1 MALAKWYIEIKAS
14 SNVRDPLGQGWSDD
28 GNVVELQHFSGMH
41 CSGRELWSH
50 PLQGAT
56 PSNCEGLRMPAHD
69 DGATPIGA
77 GVRKPPREETV
88 GDVAKLRVGRYGDFG
103 AGGSVADV
111 R

>member
-1 MALAKWYIEIKAS
+1 MALPKWYIEIKAS

-56 PSNCEGLRMPAHD
+56 SA
-69 DGATPIGA
+69 
-77 GVRKPPREETV
+77 
-88 GDVAKLRVGRYGDFG
+88 FG
-103 AGGSVADV
+103 ALGPKRTMSGTLTPKSTDDNFLRIMTKNTSNINIASVFFLS